1 MTVQLHGYSQTRLY
15 LFLPE
20 KSSAK
25 FNNFLIGDKEKFGS
39 EITPWE
45 NQKIHLPLLGQQN

>member
-15 LFLPE
+15 LFLSE

-39 EITPWE
+39 EITP
-45 NQKIHLPLLGQQN
+45 